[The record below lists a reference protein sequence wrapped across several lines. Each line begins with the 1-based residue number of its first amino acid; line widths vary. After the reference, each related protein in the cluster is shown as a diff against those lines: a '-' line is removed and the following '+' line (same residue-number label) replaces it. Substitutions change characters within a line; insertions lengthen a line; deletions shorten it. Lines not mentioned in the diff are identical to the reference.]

1 MIDALA
7 KAVLA
12 RDRRALSRAIT
23 LVESQAPAHRRQ
35 ARELLASLLPQKP
48 KAPKTLRLGISGSP
62 GTGKSTLI
70 EAFGAEL
77 LSRGHRLAVL
87 AVDPSSQ
94 RSGGSIMGD
103 KTRMPNLSAATNA
116 YVRPSPSRGVLGG
129 VARRTE
135 DALLLCE
142 CGGHDRL
149 IVETV
154 GVGQSETAVAGLCD
168 FFMLL
173 VPPAAGDGL
182 QGIKRGIMEVAD
194 LCVVTK
200 ADGDLL
206 PAARAMAAELR
217 PALKLLRPR
226 DPCWT
231 PSVVTSSALDP
242 SSFSRLADICDDF
255 LERADESGLLQRH
268 RSAQAADSIWEHAH
282 AELADALRASPA
294 AQRAVANLAA
304 EVGAGALSAGA
315 AGERIAAQALRGID
329 GADVPA

>member
-35 ARELLASLLPQKP
+35 ARELLAALLPQKP

-103 KTRMPNLSAATNA
+103 KTRMPNLSAAPDA

-154 GVGQSETAVAGLCD
+154 GVGQSETVVADMTD
-168 FFMLL
+168 FFCVLML
-173 VPPAAGDGL
+173 AGAGDEL
-182 QGIKRGIMEVAD
+182 QGIKRGLMELAD
-194 LCVVTK
+194 LIAVNK
-200 ADGDLL
+200 ADGDNT
-206 PAARAMAAELR
+206 R
-217 PALKLLRPR
+217 P
-226 DPCWT
+226 
-231 PSVVTSSALDP
+231 
-242 SSFSRLADICDDF
+242 
-255 LERADESGLLQRH
+255 
-268 RSAQAADSIWEHAH
+268 
-282 AELADALRASPA
+282 
-294 AQRAVANLAA
+294 AQRAAHDLPCSRPHPPSPRLGLDATGAHLLGHDGDGCGRNL
-304 EVGAGALSAGA
+304 VGRAP
-315 AGERIAAQALRGID
+315 AQGGPRR
-329 GADVPA
+329 VRRT